1 MCRLRLSQRTYKMVY
16 PCTQTYKTNLIK
28 AYLRYAFRARTE
40 HGLHSPFVFD
50 LYTQTIRPDN
60 ASLPA
65 FCHIQTLRSELL
77 ASKNTIQVTDFGAGS
92 RLGNN
97 PERRI
102 ADIVKNA
109 EKPARFG
116 RLLYRLIR
124 RFESKTVVELG
135 TSLGLTTAYL
145 AAATQLESGQVVSFE
160 GCPETA
166 AMARQN
172 LAQLS
177 AQNVTVVV
185 GNIDETLTPQMATLG
200 PVDLAFFDA
209 NHRYQPTL
217 RYFETCLPNAH
228 NDTCFVFDDIHWSP
242 EMERAWV
249 DIQAHPSVTV
259 TIDLFWVGLVF
270 FRKQQAKEHFV
281 LRF

>member
-1 MCRLRLSQRTYKMVY
+1 MIS
-16 PCTQTYKTNLIK
+16 
-28 AYLRYAFRARTE
+28 AYLRYVFRARNE

-50 LYTQTIRPDN
+50 LYSRIIRPDN

-65 FCHIQTLRSELL
+65 FCPIQTLRGELL
-77 ASKNTIQVTDFGAGS
+77 ASKTTIQVTDLGAGS
-92 RLGNN
+92 RLGSS
-97 PERRI
+97 PERRV

-124 RFESKTVVELG
+124 RLGAKTVVELG

-145 AAATQLESGQVVSFE
+145 ASATQAQGGRVVSFE

-166 AMARQN
+166 AVARQN
-172 LAQLS
+172 LAHL
-177 AQNVTVVV
+177 AEKNVDIIV
-185 GNIDETLTPQMATLG
+185 GNIDDTLAPQMAALG
-200 PVDLAFFDA
+200 PVDLVFFDA
-209 NHRYQPTL
+209 NHRHQPTL

-228 NDTCFVFDDIHWSP
+228 NDTCFVFDDIHWSA
-242 EMERAWV
+242 EMEHAWADV
-249 DIQAHPSVTV
+249 QAHPAVTV

-270 FRKQQAKEHFV
+270 FRKEQPKEHFV

>member
-1 MCRLRLSQRTYKMVY
+1 LRKVEK
-16 PCTQTYKTNLIK
+16 PGATNDVNATDVIS
-28 AYLRYAFRARTE
+28 AYLTYFFRARTE

-50 LYTQTIRPDN
+50 LYTRSIKPDN
-60 ASLPA
+60 AGSPA

-77 ASKNTIQVTDFGAGS
+77 TSKISIQVTDLGAGS

-124 RFESKTVVELG
+124 RFGAKTVVELG

-145 AAATQLESGQVVSFE
+145 AAATQQERGCVVSFE
-160 GCPETA
+160 GCPQTA
-166 AMARQN
+166 AVARQN
-172 LAQLS
+172 LDHLAEK
-177 AQNVTVVV
+177 NVEIVI
-185 GNIDETLTPQMATLG
+185 GNIDETLAPQMAALG
-200 PVDLAFFDA
+200 PVDLVFFDA
-209 NHRYQPTL
+209 NHRYEPTM
-217 RYFETCLPNAH
+217 RYFKTCLPNTH

-242 EMERAWV
+242 EMERAWAE
-249 DIQAHPSVTV
+249 IQVHPAVTV

-270 FRKQQAKEHFV
+270 FRKEQPKEHFV

>member
-1 MCRLRLSQRTYKMVY
+1 MT
-16 PCTQTYKTNLIK
+16 K
-28 AYLRYAFRARTE
+28 AYLRYLLCARTE

-50 LYTQTIRPDN
+50 LYTRTIRPDN
-60 ASLPA
+60 ATLPV
-65 FCHIQTLRSELL
+65 FCHIQTLRNELL
-77 ASKNTIQVTDFGAGS
+77 TSKNTIQVTDFGAGS
-92 RLGNN
+92 RMGNS

-102 ADIVKNA
+102 RDIVKNA

-124 RFESKTVVELG
+124 QFGAKTVVELG

-145 AAATQLESGQVVSFE
+145 AAATHDTGQVISFE

-166 AMARQN
+166 AVARQN
-172 LAQLS
+172 LTRLAEKN
-177 AQNVTVVV
+177 ADIIV
-185 GNIDETLTPQMATLG
+185 GNIDDTLASQMAALG
-200 PVDLAFFDA
+200 PTDLVFFDA
-209 NHRYQPTL
+209 NHRYEPTM

-228 NDTCFVFDDIHWSP
+228 NDTCFVFDDIHWSA
-242 EMERAWV
+242 EMERAWT
-249 DIQAHPSVTV
+249 DIQAHPAVTV

-270 FRKQQAKEHFV
+270 FRKEQPKESFV